1 MDDEE
6 EDDIFFFREIENNIY
21 MYFQF
26 LEKMMWTF
34 NKKIWKNWNLHDFQ
48 FHGKKFMQHHT
59 NCILKYFFM
68 SLVY

>member
-26 LEKMMWTF
+26 LEKMM
-34 NKKIWKNWNLHDFQ
+34 
-48 FHGKKFMQHHT
+48 
-59 NCILKYFFM
+59 
-68 SLVY
+68 

>member
-26 LEKMMWTF
+26 LEKIM
-34 NKKIWKNWNLHDFQ
+34 
-48 FHGKKFMQHHT
+48 
-59 NCILKYFFM
+59 
-68 SLVY
+68 

>member
-34 NKKIWKNWNLHDFQ
+34 NKKNM
-48 FHGKKFMQHHT
+48 KK
-59 NCILKYFFM
+59 LKFTWLSISRKKIYAA
-68 SLVY
+68 S